1 MFASRLE
8 IIPTQDIVPA
18 VLERVP
24 AGTTITVTCLPQHGV
39 ERTMDTASAL
49 AGHGFNVVPHLA
61 ARSISSRGQLAGI
74 LRACGTAGIT
84 ELFVIGG
91 DKGQSGGPFESS
103 EDLMREIAQLSGKSM
118 KMGVAGYP
126 EGHPSIADGQL
137 MESLRIKQD
146 LATHIVTQMCFSPS
160 TIAEYMAVLRR
171 DGVKLPVWAG
181 VAGAVPRT
189 KLLRLAT
196 KIGVG
201 SSLRFI
207 TGKGALGMTLL
218 GGTSYQPEQFI
229 ADLADLP
236 VPPAGIHLYTF
247 NSLDSLPEAG
257 GLGPI
262 HGTSD
267 GAGAKGGVRSSAVPS
282 P

>member
-1 MFASRLE
+1 MFPSRLE
-8 IIPTQDIVPA
+8 VIPTKDIVPA
-18 VLERVP
+18 VLAQVS

-39 ERTMDTASAL
+39 ERTMEAASAL
-49 AGHGFNVVPHLA
+49 AGHGFHVVPHLA
-61 ARSISSRGQLAGI
+61 ARSIASRGQLAGI
-74 LRACGTAGIT
+74 LRACSTVAIT

-91 DKGQSGGPFESS
+91 DKGQAAGPYESGES
-103 EDLMREIAQLSGKSM
+103 LMREIAQLSGNSM
-118 KMGVAGYP
+118 RMGVAGYP
-126 EGHPSIADGQL
+126 EGHPSIPEDQL
-137 MESLRIKQD
+137 LESLRTKQE
-146 LATHIVTQMCFSPS
+146 LATHVVTQMCFSPAK
-160 TIAEYMAVLRR
+160 IAEYMAGLRR
-171 DGVKLPVWAG
+171 EGVMLPVWAG

-207 TGKGALGMTLL
+207 SGKGTLGRTLL

-229 ADLADLP
+229 ADLGELA

-247 NSLDSLPEAG
+247 NSLDSLPEVSG
-257 GLGPI
+257 Y
-262 HGTSD
+262 
-267 GAGAKGGVRSSAVPS
+267 GATAVPS